1 VSTCSA
7 LCYDWDVQDRA
18 WSVSVLG
25 SGVSFCEAAVLKES
39 FLYDF
44 KAVWMNMTGAASPR
58 SEVVASLTNRKARCM
73 RVYRLIFK

>member
-1 VSTCSA
+1 
-7 LCYDWDVQDRA
+7 
-18 WSVSVLG
+18 LG

-39 FLYDF
+39 FFYDF
-44 KAVWMNMTGAASPR
+44 KVVWMNMTGAASGPR

>member
-1 VSTCSA
+1 

-39 FLYDF
+39 FFYDF
-44 KAVWMNMTGAASPR
+44 KVVWMNMTGAASPR